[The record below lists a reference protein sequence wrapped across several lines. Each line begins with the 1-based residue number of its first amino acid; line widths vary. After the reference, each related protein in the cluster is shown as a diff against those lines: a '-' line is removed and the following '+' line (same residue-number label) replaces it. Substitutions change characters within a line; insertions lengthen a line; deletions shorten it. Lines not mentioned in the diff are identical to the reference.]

1 MTGTSYPSDQDLFSR
16 IKQNDH
22 QALTLLFERYYQPL
36 CRFVFA
42 FIPENEVAEELSAN
56 VFIKLWETRDRLTI
70 YYTLRSYL
78 YQSAK
83 NQTFSYL
90 RKKKID
96 LQSWSDDLE
105 PSEAKQHYPEAIF
118 IANELNDEFTVVFA
132 KLPPRAQL
140 AFKLNRFDGLKYQE
154 IANVMEISVAAV
166 EKNMTTALKIL
177 HRELIGEKTSI

>member
-1 MTGTSYPSDQDLFSR
+1 MTETSYPTDQDLFSR

-22 QALTLLFERYYQPL
+22 QALTRLFQRYYQPL

-56 VFIKLWETRDRLTI
+56 VFIKLWEKRAEISI
-70 YYTLRSYL
+70 YYTLRAYL
-78 YQSAK
+78 YQSAR

-96 LQSWSDDLE
+96 LQVMSDDFD
-105 PSEAKQHYPEAIF
+105 PAQEAPHCPEAIF
-118 IANELNDEFTVVFA
+118 IANELNNEFTAVFS

-140 AFKLNRFDGLKYQE
+140 AFKLHRFDGLKYQE
-154 IANVMEISVAAV
+154 IANVMEITVAAV
-166 EKNMTTALKIL
+166 EKNITTALKIL
-177 HRELIGEKTSI
+177 HRELVGEKSSI